1 MRNEIFVDYPV
12 PVETDL
18 LKVTENVISEIKFVS

>member
-1 MRNEIFVDYPV
+1 MRNYIFVDYHV
-12 PVETDL
+12 TVETDL